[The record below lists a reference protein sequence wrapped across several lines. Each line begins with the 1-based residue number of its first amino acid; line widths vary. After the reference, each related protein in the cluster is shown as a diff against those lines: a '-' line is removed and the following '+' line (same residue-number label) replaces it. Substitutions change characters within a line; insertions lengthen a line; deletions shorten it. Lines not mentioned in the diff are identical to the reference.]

1 MKKQLNLII
10 MTLLAVVTL
19 VSCSDSVTYADMKK
33 KERNAINRYISNQ
46 KIQKISEAKF
56 EEQGFTTD
64 TTKNEYVLFESNGVY
79 MQIVRK
85 GEGASLKPG
94 ETATVLCRFKEYNI
108 LEGDSALQLT
118 NILQYNWLVD
128 KMTVKNT
135 SGTFTA
141 SFISGESLMYTKYSS
156 QAVPSGW
163 LGSLPCAYC
172 PIIPVLKIGRSSP
185 SVGWKVNMLS
195 SFSAKRAF
203 PPASAMSPSMSCC
216 TDQK

>member
-19 VSCSDSVTYADMKK
+19 ASCSDSVTYADLKK

-56 EEQGFTTD
+56 EKQGFTTD

-85 GEGASLKPG
+85 GEGVSLKPG

-118 NILQYNWLVD
+118 NILQYNWQVD

-135 SGTFTA
+135 SGTFKA

-156 QAVPSGW
+156 KAVPSGW
-163 LGSLPCAYC
+163 LVPLSYINLGRIPKGEEIAKVRLIVPHTQGQSDALKNVYPCLYEITYA
-172 PIIPVLKIGRSSP
+172 LGR
-185 SVGWKVNMLS
+185 
-195 SFSAKRAF
+195 
-203 PPASAMSPSMSCC
+203 
-216 TDQK
+216 

>member
-10 MTLLAVVTL
+10 MTLIAVVTL
-19 VSCSDSVTYADMKK
+19 VSCSDSVTYADLKK

-56 EEQGFTTD
+56 EEQGFSTD

-108 LEGDSALQLT
+108 LEGDSAIQLT
-118 NILQYNWLVD
+118 NITQYNYMVD

-141 SFISGESLMYTKYSS
+141 SFISGESLMYTRYSS

-163 LGSLPCAYC
+163 LVPLSYINLGR
-172 PIIPVLKIGRSSP
+172 IPKGEEIA
-185 SVGWKVNMLS
+185 KVRLIVHIRRD
-195 SFSAKRAF
+195 RATLHR
-203 PPASAMSPSMSCC
+203 MSTHVC
-216 TDQK
+216 TR

>member
-118 NILQYNWLVD
+118 NITQYNYMVD

-141 SFISGESLMYTKYSS
+141 SFISGESLMYTRYSS
-156 QAVPSGW
+156 QAVPSD
-163 LGSLPCAYC
+163 GSYHCRTSTSDAYRRVKKLRKCA
-172 PIIPVLKIGRSSP
+172 SSCHIRRD
-185 SVGWKVNMLS
+185 
-195 SFSAKRAF
+195 RATLRR
-203 PPASAMSPSMSCC
+203 MSTHVC
-216 TDQK
+216 TR

>member
-10 MTLLAVVTL
+10 MTLFAVVTL
-19 VSCSDSVTYADMKK
+19 ASCSDSVTYADLKK

-56 EEQGFTTD
+56 EKQGFTTD

-118 NILQYNWLVD
+118 NILQYNWQVD

-135 SGTFTA
+135 SGTFKA

-156 QAVPSGW
+156 KAVPSGW
-163 LGSLPCAYC
+163 LVPLSYINLGRIPKGEEIAKVRLIVPHTQGQSDAVKNVYPCLYEITYA
-172 PIIPVLKIGRSSP
+172 LGR
-185 SVGWKVNMLS
+185 
-195 SFSAKRAF
+195 
-203 PPASAMSPSMSCC
+203 
-216 TDQK
+216 

>member
-19 VSCSDSVTYADMKK
+19 ASCSDSVTYADLKK

-118 NILQYNWLVD
+118 NILQYNWQVD

-135 SGTFTA
+135 SGTFKA

-156 QAVPSGW
+156 KAVPSGW
-163 LGSLPCAYC
+163 LVPLSYINLGRIPKGEEIAKVRLIVPHTQGQSDAAKNVYPCLYEITYA
-172 PIIPVLKIGRSSP
+172 LGR
-185 SVGWKVNMLS
+185 
-195 SFSAKRAF
+195 
-203 PPASAMSPSMSCC
+203 
-216 TDQK
+216 

>member
-19 VSCSDSVTYADMKK
+19 VSCSDSVTYADLKK

-64 TTKNEYVLFESNGVY
+64 TTKNEYVLFKSNGVY

-94 ETATVLCRFKEYNI
+94 ETASVLCRFKEYNI

-163 LGSLPCAYC
+163 LVPLSYINLGRTPKGEEIAKVRLIVPHTQGQSDALKNVYPCLYEITYA
-172 PIIPVLKIGRSSP
+172 LGR
-185 SVGWKVNMLS
+185 
-195 SFSAKRAF
+195 
-203 PPASAMSPSMSCC
+203 
-216 TDQK
+216 

>member
-118 NILQYNWLVD
+118 NILQYNWQVD

-141 SFISGESLMYTKYSS
+141 SFISGESLMYNRYSS

-163 LGSLPCAYC
+163 LVPLSYINLGRIPKGEEIAKVRLIVPHTQGQSDASQNVYPCLYE
-172 PIIPVLKIGRSSP
+172 ITYDLGR
-185 SVGWKVNMLS
+185 
-195 SFSAKRAF
+195 
-203 PPASAMSPSMSCC
+203 
-216 TDQK
+216 

>member
-118 NILQYNWLVD
+118 NILQYNWQVD

-141 SFISGESLMYTKYSS
+141 SFISGESLMYTRYSS

-163 LGSLPCAYC
+163 LVPLSYINLGRIPKGEEIAKVRLIVPHTQGQSDASQNVYPCLYE
-172 PIIPVLKIGRSSP
+172 ITYTLGR
-185 SVGWKVNMLS
+185 
-195 SFSAKRAF
+195 
-203 PPASAMSPSMSCC
+203 
-216 TDQK
+216 

>member
-19 VSCSDSVTYADMKK
+19 VSCSDSVTYADLKK

-56 EEQGFTTD
+56 EKQGFTTD

-94 ETATVLCRFKEYNI
+94 ETVTVLCRFKEYNI

-118 NILQYNWLVD
+118 NILQYNWQVD

-141 SFISGESLMYTKYSS
+141 SFISGESLMYTRYSS

-163 LGSLPCAYC
+163 LVPLSYINLGRIPKGEEIAKVRLIVPHTQGQSDASQNVYPCLYEITYA
-172 PIIPVLKIGRSSP
+172 LGR
-185 SVGWKVNMLS
+185 
-195 SFSAKRAF
+195 
-203 PPASAMSPSMSCC
+203 
-216 TDQK
+216 

>member
-19 VSCSDSVTYADMKK
+19 ASCSDSVTYADMKK

-118 NILQYNWLVD
+118 NILQYNWQVD

-141 SFISGESLMYTKYSS
+141 SFISGESLMYTRYSS

-163 LGSLPCAYC
+163 LVPLSYINLGRIPQGDEIAKVRLIVPHTQGQSDASQNVYPCLYEITYA
-172 PIIPVLKIGRSSP
+172 LGR
-185 SVGWKVNMLS
+185 
-195 SFSAKRAF
+195 
-203 PPASAMSPSMSCC
+203 
-216 TDQK
+216 

>member
-141 SFISGESLMYTKYSS
+141 SFISGESWQKAQDFLRFERTPRSEAIIK
-156 QAVPSGW
+156 ASGYYVKD
-163 LGSLPCAYC
+163 S
-172 PIIPVLKIGRSSP
+172 I
-185 SVGWKVNMLS
+185 
-195 SFSAKRAF
+195 
-203 PPASAMSPSMSCC
+203 
-216 TDQK
+216 

>member
-118 NILQYNWLVD
+118 NILQYKWLVD

-163 LGSLPCAYC
+163 LVPLTYINLGRIPKGEEIAKVRLIVPHTQGQSDASKNVYPCLYE
-172 PIIPVLKIGRSSP
+172 IIYALGI
-185 SVGWKVNMLS
+185 
-195 SFSAKRAF
+195 
-203 PPASAMSPSMSCC
+203 
-216 TDQK
+216 

>member
-118 NILQYNWLVD
+118 NILQYNWQVD

-141 SFISGESLMYTKYSS
+141 SFISGESLMYNRYSS

-163 LGSLPCAYC
+163 LVPLSYINLGRIPKGEEIAKVRLIVPHTQGQSDASSNVYPCLYELSLER
-172 PIIPVLKIGRSSP
+172 GR
-185 SVGWKVNMLS
+185 
-195 SFSAKRAF
+195 
-203 PPASAMSPSMSCC
+203 
-216 TDQK
+216 

>member
-19 VSCSDSVTYADMKK
+19 ASCSDSVTYADLKK

-94 ETATVLCRFKEYNI
+94 ETASVLCRFKEYNI

-118 NILQYNWLVD
+118 NILQYNWQVD

-141 SFISGESLMYTKYSS
+141 SFISGESLMYNRYSS

-163 LGSLPCAYC
+163 LVPLSYINLGRIPKGEEIAKVRLIVPHTQGQSDALKNVYPCLYEITYA
-172 PIIPVLKIGRSSP
+172 LGR
-185 SVGWKVNMLS
+185 
-195 SFSAKRAF
+195 
-203 PPASAMSPSMSCC
+203 
-216 TDQK
+216 